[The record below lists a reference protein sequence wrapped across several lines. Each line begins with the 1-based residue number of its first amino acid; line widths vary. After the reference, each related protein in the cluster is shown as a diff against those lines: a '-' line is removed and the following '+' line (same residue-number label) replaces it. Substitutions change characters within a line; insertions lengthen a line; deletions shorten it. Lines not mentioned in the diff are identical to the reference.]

1 MDEIKFTSAQYCKN
15 ENDDVVG
22 IKAVVNGKTIGVPIY
37 VGNRHYDEIMRQVAA
52 GTLTV
57 ADAD

>member
-1 MDEIKFTSAQYCKN
+1 MNKIEFTSAQYCKN

-37 VGNRHYDEIMRQVAA
+37 VGNRHYDELMRQVAA
-52 GTLTV
+52 GELTIAE
-57 ADAD
+57 AD